1 MFHFV
6 EREKANHAVAT
17 MCRVLEVST
26 SAYYAWRR
34 RAPSKRALANAA
46 LSERIR
52 KIHRQ
57 SRGTYGAPRVHA
69 DLIACGVRC
78 GRKRVA
84 RLMRQG
90 GLEGVHRRRK
100 PKTTRREPVAQA
112 AKDLVNRNFTAEG
125 PNQLWAA
132 DITYLPTDEGY
143 LYLAAVID
151 AFSRRPVGWSMST
164 TLKTELV
171 IDALEMAI
179 LRRRPGS
186 GLIHHSDHGSQY
198 TSLAFGRRCR
208 RAGIVP
214 SMGSVGDAYDN
225 ALIESFFATL
235 ECELIDRRRWRTRAE
250 ARMDV
255 FDYLEVFYARRRR
268 HSALAYLA
276 PAEFERQHEQ
286 LNPSH
291 A

>member
-1 MFHFV
+1 M
-6 EREKANHAVAT
+6 
-17 MCRVLEVST
+17 
-26 SAYYAWRR
+26 
-34 RAPSKRALANAA
+34 
-46 LSERIR
+46 
-52 KIHRQ
+52 
-57 SRGTYGAPRVHA
+57 HA